1 MIKTQQMKQAF
12 SLVTSLAVI
21 VLMASVAILV
31 LSLTSKT
38 VKETVAQYK
47 KEQAVLLAKSYTEYA
62 IMAVTANDRVNNTCL
77 LNVYGN
83 NVLGDEDTDGGYN
96 VRVNIFYIGGN
107 SGDNNVSNCGSHI
120 LYSGP
125 IQTPE
130 SPLQIIVDTYVE
142 YKDIDNASTELITYH
157 RRTLQKI

>member
-1 MIKTQQMKQAF
+1 MKKQQYMKSGF
-12 SLVTSLAVI
+12 SLLTALAIIVI
-21 VLMASVAILV
+21 MSTVAVLV
-31 LSLTSKT
+31 LNMTSKT
-38 VKETVAQYK
+38 VKETVEQYK

-83 NVLGDEDTDGGYN
+83 NVLGDEDDEAGYN
-96 VRVNIFYIGGN
+96 VRVNIFYIG
-107 SGDNNVSNCGSHI
+107 NNVGNCGSHI
-120 LYSGP
+120 LSNNV

-130 SPLQIIVDTYVE
+130 SPLQVIIDTYVE
-142 YKDIDNASTELITYH
+142 YKELDNASTEWITYH